1 VSECT
6 VGTRVGATVGR
17 EGGGGGLDRR
27 VGEQLLQRHLA
38 VELRAEVAEE
48 RDCQERVPAEV
59 EEAVGDVETRRREL
73 EHAPEDLRYLG
84 EGAAVSD
91 FTTRFVDTRRAS

>member
-1 VSECT
+1 MRKQGGDGEPVLCSEAQ
-6 VGTRVGATVGR
+6 RF
-17 EGGGGGLDRR
+17 EG
-27 VGEQLLQRHLA
+27 
-38 VELRAEVAEE
+38 
-48 RDCQERVPAEV
+48 VPAEV